1 MFIQIN
7 MSNIE
12 NIIIQHGNEQSPV
25 ENMYKQSVENTETK
39 PIIVLDLDLTLIH
52 AVSSSDIEKKYPDK
66 RVMAAKLSSLKLHDM
81 KEGNKSY
88 YLVFERPGLQEFLDY
103 LFKNFRVIVWTAA
116 TKSYASFI
124 IEKIILQ
131 KQERDLEYAFVHY
144 HCKRS
149 KKRYGAD
156 NPKNLIMLMDK
167 YKIKGMNKKNT
178 LIIDDHPD
186 VKTKNHSRCIVAPE
200 FLALDEETLNPI
212 LNAPNDNFLPKLMTK
227 LKEYIEVYRKN
238 GGVDDVNTFIDTITS
253 K

>member
-7 MSNIE
+7 MPNTE
-12 NIIIQHGNEQSPV
+12 NIITIDGHKPPTL
-25 ENMYKQSVENTETK
+25 ENMYKSDTKNTQDK

-66 RVMAAKLSSLKLHDM
+66 SVMAAKLSSLKLHDM

-116 TKSYASFI
+116 TKSYAAFI

-149 KKRYGAD
+149 KKRYGSD
-156 NPKNLIMLMDK
+156 NPKNLVMLMDK

-186 VKTKNHSRCIVAPE
+186 VKAKNNNRCVVAPE

-212 LNAPNDNFLPKLMTK
+212 LNAPNDNFLPKLTAK
-227 LKEYIEVYRKN
+227 LNEYLEIYRKN
-238 GGVDDVNTFIDTITS
+238 GGVDDINTFIGTLTS

>member
-7 MSNIE
+7 MADTE
-12 NIIIQHGNEQSPV
+12 NIIVEHGQTTL
-25 ENMYKQSVENTETK
+25 ENMYKSDAEKTSNK

-66 RVMAAKLSSLKLHDM
+66 SVMAAKLSSLKLHDM

-116 TKSYASFI
+116 TKSYAAFI

-144 HCKRS
+144 HCQRS
-149 KKRYGAD
+149 KKRYGLD
-156 NPKNLIMLMDK
+156 NPKNLVMLMDK
-167 YKIKGMNKKNT
+167 YKIKGMKKNNT
-178 LIIDDHPD
+178 VIIDDHPD
-186 VKTKNHSRCIVAPE
+186 VKAKNINCVVAPE

-212 LNAPNDNFLPKLMTK
+212 LNAPNDNFLPKLTAK
-227 LKEYIEVYRKN
+227 LNEYLEIYRKN
-238 GGVDDVNTFIDTITS
+238 GGVDDINTFIGTLTS